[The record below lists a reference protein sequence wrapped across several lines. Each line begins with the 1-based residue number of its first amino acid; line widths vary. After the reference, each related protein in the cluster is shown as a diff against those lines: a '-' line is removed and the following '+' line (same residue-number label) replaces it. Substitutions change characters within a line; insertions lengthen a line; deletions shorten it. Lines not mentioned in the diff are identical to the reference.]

1 MHLWQKSLGSSRVA
15 IGETG
20 LLIRCEGK
28 VRIRL
33 KSKQGNWLSSR
44 GEVGN
49 TGLFSRCGGKLV
61 VPLWLLLVHKGS
73 QACFQ
78 VVRGNSRLLSRHC
91 RGIGLHL
98 ELRQKTQDSS
108 PVVTG
113 ISWFL
118 LSFSRAVRPRLLLK
132 HGTLLSSLVVKGVSI
147 SCRVEARNLGF
158 SRGTIG

>member
-1 MHLWQKSLGSSRVA
+1 MFYSSCDVDVHLML
-15 IGETG
+15 
-20 LLIRCEGK
+20 
-28 VRIRL
+28 
-33 KSKQGNWLSSR
+33 
-44 GEVGN
+44 
-49 TGLFSRCGGKLV
+49 
-61 VPLWLLLVHKGS
+61 PLGS
-73 QACFQ
+73 QASFQ
-78 VVRGNSRLLSRHC
+78 FVRGTSAFLSSCC
-91 RGIGLHL
+91 RIIGPHL

>member
-1 MHLWQKSLGSSRVA
+1 MFPLG
-15 IGETG
+15 
-20 LLIRCEGK
+20 
-28 VRIRL
+28 
-33 KSKQGNWLSSR
+33 
-44 GEVGN
+44 
-49 TGLFSRCGGKLV
+49 
-61 VPLWLLLVHKGS
+61 LLLVHKGS

-78 VVRGNSRLLSRHC
+78 VVRGNSRLLSRQC
-91 RGIGLHL
+91 RGIGLRL

-118 LSFSRAVRPRLLLK
+118 LSFSRAVRPHLLLR